1 MFCIYLDLI
10 YEHIYVARF
19 QNEIKFIF
27 DKKKIGQKYE
37 KRSILFDFERDKL
50 KKSIFITIN

>member
-27 DKKKIGQKYE
+27 DKKKLE
-37 KRSILFDFERDKL
+37 KNIRKDRFYLILNETNSKNPFL
-50 KKSIFITIN
+50 LP